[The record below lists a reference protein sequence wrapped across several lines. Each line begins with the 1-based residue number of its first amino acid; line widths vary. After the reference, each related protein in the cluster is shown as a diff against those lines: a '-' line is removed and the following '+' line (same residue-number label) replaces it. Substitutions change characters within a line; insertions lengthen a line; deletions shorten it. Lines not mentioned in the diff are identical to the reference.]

1 MSLTQKD
8 VEKIAHLA
16 RLELTHA
23 EKAQYLE
30 QLSAILN
37 YAEMLNELDLDG
49 IEPTAHAIAQENVMG
64 EDVVASALTID
75 EVLFNAPKQAQNQF
89 LIQSVLD
96 E

>member
-1 MSLTQKD
+1 MSLTQQD

-30 QLSAILN
+30 QLTAILD

-49 IEPTAHAIAQENVMG
+49 IEPTAHAIAQQNVMR
-64 EDVVASALTID
+64 EDVTAPGLAID

>member
-1 MSLTQKD
+1 MSLTQQD

-30 QLSAILN
+30 QLTAILD

-49 IEPTAHAIAQENVMG
+49 IEPTAHAIAQQNVMR
-64 EDVVASALTID
+64 EDAAAPGLAID

>member
-1 MSLTQKD
+1 MSLTPQD

-16 RLELTHA
+16 RLELTPA

-30 QLSAILN
+30 QLTAVLD

-49 IEPTAHAIAQENVMG
+49 IQPTAHAIAQENVMR
-64 EDVVASALTID
+64 EDAAAPGLTID

>member
-1 MSLTQKD
+1 MSLTPQD
-8 VEKIAHLA
+8 VEKIANLA

-30 QLSAILN
+30 QLSAILD
-37 YAEMLNELDLDG
+37 YAEMLTELDLDG
-49 IEPTAHAIAQENVMG
+49 IAPTAHAIAQENIMR
-64 EDVVASALTID
+64 EDVAVPGLTID

>member
-1 MSLTQKD
+1 MSLTLQD

-30 QLSAILN
+30 QLSAILD

-49 IEPTAHAIAQENVMG
+49 IAPTAHAIPQQNVMR
-64 EDVVASALTID
+64 EDIAEQGLPID
-75 EVLFNAPKQAQNQF
+75 EVLFNAPRQAQNQF

>member
-1 MSLTQKD
+1 MSLTPQD
-8 VEKIAHLA
+8 VEKIANLA
-16 RLELTHA
+16 RLELTPA

-30 QLSAILN
+30 QLTAVLD
-37 YAEMLNELDLDG
+37 YAEMLNELDLEG
-49 IEPTAHAIAQENVMG
+49 IQPTAHAIAQENIMR
-64 EDVVASALTID
+64 EDIAVPGLAID

>member
-1 MSLTQKD
+1 MSLTPQD
-8 VEKIAHLA
+8 VEKIANLA
-16 RLELTHA
+16 RLELTPA

-30 QLSAILN
+30 QLTAVLD
-37 YAEMLNELDLDG
+37 YAELLNELDLKDVV
-49 IEPTAHAIAQENVMG
+49 PTAHAIAQENVMR
-64 EDVVASALTID
+64 EDIAEPGLAID